1 MYAKNSP
8 QILCVLKTT
17 QQGLFRRSMAPN
29 KPMTKGMQVVF
40 HSTSFVTTSCVCF
53 FSIRRCFEEVK
64 WCCSDFAVISKF
76 YDVFWRETHDFILHF
91 IFCFIW
97 FHMISYYLSDI
108 VSVVLLLLNIVA
120 FEPRRGL
127 DVRLRCAGGLQV
139 EGIFCRSKDS
149 QVWD

>member
-1 MYAKNSP
+1 MKTDCQIHCDLDIQQYNMIYLDPRYTQIIIYIYVQCVRIRLYIIYNIYIYMYAKNSP

-64 WCCSDFAVISKF
+64 
-76 YDVFWRETHDFILHF
+76 
-91 IFCFIW
+91 
-97 FHMISYYLSDI
+97 
-108 VSVVLLLLNIVA
+108 
-120 FEPRRGL
+120 
-127 DVRLRCAGGLQV
+127 
-139 EGIFCRSKDS
+139 
-149 QVWD
+149 